1 MGGSQ
6 SYDPERGI
14 TRNDDD
20 DVSNAEE
27 RWHWKNSSKV
37 IHTSFDASCLPSYE
51 SAEEDEEEEDISLL
65 VKFRNNLEQTVINKD
80 NILDAQWINSIDNK
94 VPCDQ
99 CNKPIK
105 GHWFTVSSI
114 TPRQFAPEDGVLK
127 GSLSFF
133 LQKKRHI

>member
-14 TRNDDD
+14 TKNADA
-20 DVSNAEE
+20 DVDNSAE

-37 IHTSFDASCLPSYE
+37 VHTSFDESCLPSYE
-51 SAEEDEEEEDISLL
+51 SAEEDEEEEDISSKIKLR
-65 VKFRNNLEQTVINKD
+65 KNVINKD
-80 NILDAQWINSIDNK
+80 NILDDQWINSIDNK
-94 VPCDQ
+94 VPCDE

-114 TPRQFAPEDGVLK
+114 TPRQFAPKDGVLK
-127 GSLSFF
+127 GSLRF
-133 LQKKRHI
+133 

>member
-14 TRNDDD
+14 TNNDDV
-20 DVSNAEE
+20 DVGNAEE
-27 RWHWKNSSKV
+27 RCHWKNSSKV
-37 IHTSFDASCLPSYE
+37 IHTSFDESCLPSYE
-51 SAEEDEEEEDISLL
+51 SAEEDEGEEDISSHIKL
-65 VKFRNNLEQTVINKD
+65 RNNLEQTVINKD
-80 NILDAQWINSIDNK
+80 NILDDQWINSIDNK
-94 VPCDQ
+94 VPCDE

-127 GSLSFF
+127 GSYEVF
-133 LQKKRHI
+133 

>member
-1 MGGSQ
+1 MGGAQ

-14 TRNDDD
+14 TNNDDV
-20 DVSNAEE
+20 DVDNAEE
-27 RWHWKNSSKV
+27 RCHWKNSSKV

-80 NILDAQWINSIDNK
+80 NILDDQWINSIDNK
-94 VPCDQ
+94 VPCDE

-114 TPRQFAPEDGVLK
+114 TPRQFAPKDGVLK
-127 GSLSFF
+127 GSLRF
-133 LQKKRHI
+133 

>member
-14 TRNDDD
+14 TKS
-20 DVSNAEE
+20 DVVDVDNSAE

-37 IHTSFDASCLPSYE
+37 VHTSFDESCLPSYE
-51 SAEEDEEEEDISLL
+51 SAEEDEEEEDISSKIKLR
-65 VKFRNNLEQTVINKD
+65 KNVINKD
-80 NILDAQWINSIDNK
+80 NILDDQWINSIDNK
-94 VPCDQ
+94 VPCDV

-114 TPRQFAPEDGVLK
+114 TPRQFAPGDRVLK
-127 GSLSFF
+127 GV
-133 LQKKRHI
+133 

>member
-14 TRNDDD
+14 TKSD
-20 DVSNAEE
+20 DVDVDVDNSAE

-37 IHTSFDASCLPSYE
+37 VHTSFDESCLPSYE
-51 SAEEDEEEEDISLL
+51 SAEEDEEEEDISSKIKLR
-65 VKFRNNLEQTVINKD
+65 KNVINKD
-80 NILDAQWINSIDNK
+80 NILDDQWINSIDNK
-94 VPCDQ
+94 VPCDE

-114 TPRQFAPEDGVLK
+114 TPRQFAPKDGVLK
-127 GSLSFF
+127 GSLRF
-133 LQKKRHI
+133 

>member
-14 TRNDDD
+14 TKSD
-20 DVSNAEE
+20 DVDVDNSAAE

-37 IHTSFDASCLPSYE
+37 VHTSFDESCLPSYE
-51 SAEEDEEEEDISLL
+51 SAEEDEEEEDISSKIKLR
-65 VKFRNNLEQTVINKD
+65 KNVINKD
-80 NILDAQWINSIDNK
+80 NILDDQWINSIDNK
-94 VPCDQ
+94 VPCDE

-114 TPRQFAPEDGVLK
+114 TPRQFAPKDGVLK
-127 GSLSFF
+127 GSLRF
-133 LQKKRHI
+133 